1 MNLIARQAIT
11 AETIRRWQGRAF
23 AWGTADCV
31 RLVLCHLKRCG
42 ARPAIGTAG
51 TWRTALGA
59 ARALNRAGFANLGE
73 ALDILPLARIAP
85 AAALIG
91 DVVQLPSPDRFEA
104 LAIALG
110 NGRVLAWIEG
120 HDDAGCTVLQPIAP
134 PLAAWR
140 VPV

>member
-1 MNLIARQAIT
+1 MDLPARQAIT
-11 AETIRRWQGRAF
+11 GETIKRWQGRAF
-23 AWGTADCV
+23 AWGTADCA

-42 ARPAIGTAG
+42 ARPALGTAG
-51 TWRTALGA
+51 TWRSALGA
-59 ARALNRAGFANLGE
+59 ARALGRAGFANLGE
-73 ALDILPLARIAP
+73 ALDAVGLPRIAP
-85 AAALIG
+85 AFAMIG

-104 LAIALG
+104 LGIVLG

-120 HDDAGCTVLQPIAP
+120 ADDHGCTVLQPLLP